1 MRTPLVLGLA
11 LSATLLASPAFA
23 GLTAAELALD
33 SAVFGQFGAV
43 TFGNYTA
50 NNETEGRIA
59 VGGNFIGGG
68 GHNICFNGC
77 SGDTTSAALGATYGA
92 LNVWGNVT
100 GAGANPG
107 GDAFIQGSNAAGST
121 LNMNYYG
128 GTGIV
133 GANAGTIQSANFVST
148 SAAGAGTTQNL
159 RNGVPVTTNVAAGT
173 VFPFPS
179 TLPFQTALTDL
190 SASLK
195 TDAQG
200 TTAQVLGAYVQ
211 NGQTGLAATAAPGSY
226 GGKKYGFVTTTMADL
241 VSYQNFSGITATG
254 LDAVFVIVSGTSS
267 SALPNLNTVGNNVI
281 WDFVDAT
288 TISFAGQWYGQ
299 ILAPNATV
307 SNPSGNLNGTV
318 IAQNVVQSNE
328 YHYGSYILPTNSL
341 SGLPVVPMSGG
352 GSTPI
357 DEPSAFAVM
366 AAGAGLLAAV
376 RRRARARR

>member
-1 MRTPLVLGLA
+1 MRAPLVIGLA
-11 LSATLLASPAFA
+11 LGATLLASPAFA

-43 TFGNYTA
+43 TFGTYTA
-50 NNETEGRIA
+50 NNESEGRIA
-59 VGGNFIGGG
+59 VGGNFIGG

-77 SGDTTSAALGATYGA
+77 SGDTTDPTLGATYGA

-100 GAGANPG
+100 GAGANPA
-107 GDAFIQGSNAAGST
+107 GDAFIQGSNASGSM
-121 LNMNYYG
+121 LNMNYAG
-128 GTGIV
+128 GTAIV
-133 GANAGTIQSANFVST
+133 GANAGTIQSANFITT
-148 SAAGAGTTQNL
+148 SAASAGTTQNL
-159 RNGVPVTTNVAAGT
+159 RNGVPITTNVPAGT
-173 VFPFPS
+173 VFPFRS

-195 TDAQG
+195 ADAQG

-211 NGQTGLAATAAPGSY
+211 NGATGLTATAAPGSY

-241 VSYQNFSGITATG
+241 ASYQNFSGITATG

-267 SALPNLNTVGNNVI
+267 AALPNLNTVGNNLI

-307 SNPSGNLNGTV
+307 SNPSGDLNGTV

-341 SGLPVVPMSGG
+341 SGLPVVPTSSGS

-357 DEPSAFAVM
+357 DEPSAFAVL
-366 AAGAGLLAAV
+366 AAGAGLLAAA
-376 RRRARARR
+376 RRRARAPR